1 MKVLAAGKAADPRRR
16 ATVLLAAM
24 GLAAVGLAAVGFAAM
39 GLGLSTLAALPA
51 LAAEEMSK
59 VIDVRIEGRRVAA
72 PQGPIRVKRGDIV
85 ELRWQTDEAVRLHLH
100 GYDVEL
106 TVKPG
111 RAAKM
116 VIRARVAGRF
126 PITSHGWG
134 VRGHGQGNG
143 HDALTYLEVL
153 PR

>member
-1 MKVLAAGKAADPRRR
+1 MKGLAARGAADLGRR
-16 ATVLLAAM
+16 ATIRLAAAA
-24 GLAAVGLAAVGFAAM
+24 LAAA
-39 GLGLSTLAALPA
+39 GLGLPA

-59 VIDVRIEGRRVAA
+59 VIAVRIEGRRVVA
-72 PQGPIRVKRGDIV
+72 PEGPIRVKRGDVV
-85 ELRWQTDEAVRLHLH
+85 ELRWRTDEAVRLHLH

-106 TVKPG
+106 ALEPG

-134 VRGHGQGNG
+134 ADGHG
-143 HDALTYLEVL
+143 HDALTYLEVH